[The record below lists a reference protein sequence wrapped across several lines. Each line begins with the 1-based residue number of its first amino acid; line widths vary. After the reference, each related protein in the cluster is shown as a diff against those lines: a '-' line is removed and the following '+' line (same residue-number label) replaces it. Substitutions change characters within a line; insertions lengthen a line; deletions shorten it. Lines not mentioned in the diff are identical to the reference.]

1 MKNKAKHNKKRNVAL
16 IYEQLVRY
24 VSKSLIEG
32 RQDRAKV
39 AMQIV
44 KEHFAKDTQLY
55 REFRLFNALLRTTV
69 TDKRLADR
77 ILAEAREAARTHN
90 AGILDKEKGR
100 LISSINRELNESD
113 FYDMRVP
120 EYRDLATVQTLLN
133 EWRKGGDAH
142 IPTVA
147 TYEEKTVEILM
158 TPKHLPELLK
168 SENVSN
174 LSVKIMKEKV
184 SKKFGNDLN
193 ETQLGL
199 VVSAAK
205 GDKAAA
211 KKLMARTKKES
222 IAVLENFRRS
232 NKNEV
237 LDEKISPV
245 VESIMSLDEN
255 DVSDHNIAKYLL
267 LSNLTEEIVREED
280 GK

>member
-1 MKNKAKHNKKRNVAL
+1 MKNRAKHNKKRNVAL

-32 RQDRAKV
+32 RNDRAKI
-39 AMQIV
+39 AMKIV

-55 REFRLFNALLRTTV
+55 KEFRLFNALLRTTV

-77 ILAEAREAARTHN
+77 ILAEAREAAKAHDHL
-90 AGILDKEKGR
+90 ILDREKGK
-100 LISSINRELNESD
+100 LINSINRELNETQ

-133 EWRKGGDAH
+133 EWRKGHDAH

-147 TYEEKTVEILM
+147 SYEEKTVEILM

-168 SENVSN
+168 SENVN
-174 LSVKIMKEKV
+174 GLSVKIMKEKV
-184 SKKFGNDLN
+184 SKKFGGELN

-199 VVSAAK
+199 VMSAAK
-205 GDKAAA
+205 GDAATA
-211 KKLMARTKKES
+211 KKLMQRTKGES
-222 IAVLENFRRS
+222 VKVLENFRRI
-232 NKNEV
+232 NNNEV
-237 LDEKISPV
+237 LHEKITPV
-245 VESIMSLDEN
+245 IESIRTLDEN
-255 DVSDHNIAKYLL
+255 DVSDGNIAKYLL
-267 LSNLTEEIVREED
+267 LSNLTEEIVRDED